1 MSEKLIDDRRRFLA
15 AATDAFHNRYRPAL
29 YFAFTFG

>member
-1 MSEKLIDDRRRFLA
+1 MSEKLNHDRRRFLA
-15 AATDAFHNRYRPAL
+15 AATDAFNNRYWPAL